1 MKKKVLIVTTSASMI
16 QQFCMPS
23 VELLQELDYEVH
35 VACNFHEGNNI
46 SPDMVHQFITSLD
59 EKGVFHHEILFSRKM
74 VDLSA
79 NISCFHQLKH
89 LVNKEKYSFIHCH
102 TPIASLIAR
111 LVGRS
116 THTKVMYTAHGFHF
130 FKGAPKKNWVL
141 LYPAEWYASFM
152 TDILITINQ
161 EDYMRAKKH
170 MHAKHTMYIPGVG
183 IDLNKFGKSQID
195 VKKKRTELNIPTDCT
210 LLLSVGELNE
220 NKNHQRVI
228 HALIQLPENVHYAIV
243 GIDHLDGYNQKLAEE
258 LRVADRVHILG
269 YRKDVSEI
277 YAMSDIFVFPSYRE
291 GLSVSLM
298 EAMATGLPCV
308 VSKIRG
314 NSDLI
319 DENRGE
325 LFDPFSTE
333 SCLYAI
339 QKVLGGDWASYKA
352 SNQTFIQNFSLEAV
366 MAKMKEIYLLIEK
379 D

>member
-130 FKGAPKKNWVL
+130 FKGAPKKNWIL

-183 IDLNKFGKSQID
+183 IDLNKFGKAQID
-195 VKKKRTELNIPTDCT
+195 VQKKRTELNIPTDCT

-258 LRVADRVHILG
+258 LGVADRVHILG

>member
-1 MKKKVLIVTTSASMI
+1 MERKVLIVTTIASMI
-16 QQFCMPS
+16 KYFCMPLID
-23 VELLQELDYEVH
+23 LLQKMGYEVQ
-35 VACNFHEGNNI
+35 VACNFVDGNNI
-46 SPDMVHQFITSLD
+46 SD
-59 EKGVFHHEILFSRKM
+59 EEIADFKKELTEKNVVFYQIPFSRKIT
-74 VDLSA
+74 DPK
-79 NISCFHQLKH
+79 NYQCYKQLKRI
-89 LVNKEKYSFIHCH
+89 VKQEKFSFIHCH

-161 EDYMRAKKH
+161 EDYMRAKNH

-183 IDLNKFGKSQID
+183 IDLNKFGKAEID
-195 VKKKRTELNIPTDCT
+195 VQKKRVELNIPVDCT

-228 HALIQLPENVHYAIV
+228 HALTQLPENVHYAIV

-258 LRVADRVHILG
+258 LKVADRVHILG
-269 YRKDVSEI
+269 YRRDVSEI

-319 DENRGE
+319 DESRGE

-333 SCLYAI
+333 SCLHAI
-339 QKVLGGDWASYKA
+339 QKVLDGDWASYKA
-352 SNQTFIQNFSLEAV
+352 SNQAFIQNFSLEAV
-366 MAKMKEIYLLIEK
+366 MEKMKEIYSLIEK